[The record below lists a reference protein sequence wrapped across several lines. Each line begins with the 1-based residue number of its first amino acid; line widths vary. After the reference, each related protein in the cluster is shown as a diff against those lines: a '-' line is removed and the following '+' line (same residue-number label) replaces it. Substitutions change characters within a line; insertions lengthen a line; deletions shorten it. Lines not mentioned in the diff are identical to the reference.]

1 MTSPDKPKR
10 GFAAM
15 EPEQRRAI
23 VKLGSNAVPAEKR
36 TFPKRRDVAAAAA
49 AAAAAAGAKGGANV
63 PAEKRTFTT
72 VPLLASSAG
81 KKGALASWDKK
92 RESEETER

>member
-49 AAAAAAGAKGGANV
+49 AATGAKSGANV